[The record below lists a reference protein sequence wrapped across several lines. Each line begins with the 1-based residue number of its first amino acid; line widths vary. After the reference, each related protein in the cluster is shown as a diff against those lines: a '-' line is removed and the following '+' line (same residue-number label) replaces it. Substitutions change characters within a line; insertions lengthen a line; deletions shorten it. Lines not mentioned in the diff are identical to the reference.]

1 MGSLPHATLDL
12 KLLLLKNAMRR
23 MPEKPNAKPKKLTR
37 KQVRE
42 LDIKISFIE
51 GVVKRDPEY
60 VDALQILG
68 DFYVQ
73 RGLFD
78 KSLVVDKQ
86 LSALQPDNS
95 LVFYNLACSYSLNEE
110 YKAAAAALEKAIAL
124 GYRDF
129 KWLARDPDLRTL
141 RQHPEFRVVEAKIRQ
156 MKVKIA

>member
-1 MGSLPHATLDL
+1 
-12 KLLLLKNAMRR
+12 
-23 MPEKPNAKPKKLTR
+23 MPEKPSTKPKKLTR
-37 KQVRE
+37 KQIRD
-42 LDIKISFIE
+42 LDIKIGFIE
-51 GVVKRDPEY
+51 GVVKRDSAY

-73 RGLFD
+73 RGSYE

-110 YKAAAAALEKAIAL
+110 YKLAASALEKAIML

-141 RQHPEFRVVEAKIRQ
+141 RKHPEYRQIEAKIRQ